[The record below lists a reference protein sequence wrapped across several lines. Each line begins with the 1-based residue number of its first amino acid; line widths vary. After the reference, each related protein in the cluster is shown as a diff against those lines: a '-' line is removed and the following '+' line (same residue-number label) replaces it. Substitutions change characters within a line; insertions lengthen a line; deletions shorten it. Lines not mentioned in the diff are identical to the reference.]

1 MLLSF
6 PADCTV
12 SEGAGGQE
20 NCGHPGK
27 GRPFQFCSKYAG
39 GGGGEAFPNERR
51 IRPALSRLGIIF
63 SSARESGSLA
73 SIPVSHPA
81 APAEPGARRRW

>member
-1 MLLSF
+1 MATL
-6 PADCTV
+6 
-12 SEGAGGQE
+12 
-20 NCGHPGK
+20 GK
-27 GRPFQFCSKYAG
+27 GDLFSFVRNTPG